1 MAKYPPII
9 PGDKFG
15 RLTVVES
22 VPGNRNLRWR
32 CVCECGGEKLV
43 YQPNLRSGGVAS
55 CGCKNEDRLR
65 LRRKEKILHDG
76 YVLVKAPD
84 HPRAGVR
91 NKRVREHILVMEKV
105 LGRYLIP
112 GEEVHHINGD
122 KTDNRPENLELWNK
136 SHPAGARV
144 KDQVKWAKEVL
155 KRYEPEAL
163 RT

>member
-1 MAKYPPII
+1 
-9 PGDKFG
+9 
-15 RLTVVES
+15 
-22 VPGNRNLRWR
+22 
-32 CVCECGGEKLV
+32 
-43 YQPNLRSGGVAS
+43 
-55 CGCKNEDRLR
+55 
-65 LRRKEKILHDG
+65 
-76 YVLVKAPD
+76 
-84 HPRAGVR
+84 
-91 NKRVREHILVMEKV
+91 MEKV